1 MEEAAELASYLPLSF
16 KTQTEQQYIEFLWDA
31 FETNYTHGKYQFAF
45 LAYHMLTMSF
55 VYFNIWQIRQT
66 EPKDFAMGLIGFG
79 KDIEKSLLEA
89 TSPFVFSTVN
99 ERSIL
104 RFLKL
109 IACDNG
115 KIGTYAKLVDDR
127 NETAHPNGNIFYS
140 TEAALNVKI
149 TEILRVVAEIQR
161 HSEPV
166 IRHCYRE
173 FLLQNHDPDEREYP
187 DPEDQ
192 IREVLIH
199 GNYLSQKDIEI
210 CAAFDPNTLSTHPEF
225 TKIGDRTH
233 DARADRQRDAITR
246 AAGYQTIRYQSRQ
259 KPSESE
265 IAALFQHSR
274 AWVNE

>member
-1 MEEAAELASYLPLSF
+1 MEEAAELADYLPLPS
-16 KTQTEQQYIEFLWDA
+16 KTPKEQEYMESLWDA
-31 FETNYTHGKYQFAF
+31 FETTHTHGKYQFAF

-55 VYFNIWQIRQT
+55 VYFNIWQIKQT
-66 EPKDFAMGLIGFG
+66 TPKDFAMGLIGFG
-79 KDIEKSLLEA
+79 KDIEKSLLDA

-127 NETAHPNGNIFYS
+127 NESAHPNGNIFYS
-140 TEAALNVKI
+140 TEAATDIKI
-149 TEILRVVAEIQR
+149 TEILRVVAEIQT
-161 HSEPV
+161 HSKSV
-166 IRHCYRE
+166 IEHCYRE

-187 DPEDQ
+187 DAVDQ

-210 CAAFDPNTLSTHPEF
+210 CLGFDVESL
-225 TKIGDRTH
+225 
-233 DARADRQRDAITR
+233 ADRPRIDAMR
-246 AAGYQTIRYQSRQ
+246 ELHAFLVEKYKSEAAS
-259 KPSESE
+259 S
-265 IAALFQHSR
+265 AA
-274 AWVNE
+274 